1 MNELVTV
8 SLLDVVKV
16 DKDQQ
21 LIYEGLITDL
31 NDTKKYWSSK
41 RNITS
46 KI

>member
-31 NDTKKYWSSK
+31 NDTKKY
-41 RNITS
+41 
-46 KI
+46 